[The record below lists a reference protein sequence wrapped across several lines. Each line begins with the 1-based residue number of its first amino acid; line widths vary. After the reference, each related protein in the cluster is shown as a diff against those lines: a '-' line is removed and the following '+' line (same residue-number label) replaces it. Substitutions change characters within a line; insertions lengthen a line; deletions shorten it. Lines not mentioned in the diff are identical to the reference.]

1 MSRRYLAL
9 AIGFSIAFA
18 VVWRFTSDGE
28 PTTATHTTPQ
38 VASGEEAASAAIAEP
53 DLGRASRAEV
63 AAGESLEP
71 AHTTEARPFSALVSL
86 RGRLDD
92 AVPRPIEGGHVR
104 VKLDRHEAGEAP
116 PLERDSDIH
125 ADGTFELADLSPGR
139 GQIVALCRGWVSRR
153 TPFDPIEAVARRLER
168 EPTMG
173 EIEQAFQEEG
183 PETLEAQ
190 RIVIPA
196 PDPLVV
202 AMERSGTLEVIAK
215 TPGGSP
221 FAGATVTA
229 TPGVHWMG
237 TSSAAF
243 AWRTW
248 EATTDPWGR
257 ARIDDLPPDDA
268 LSVAASH
275 DREWS
280 TGGGV
285 RRRWEYVVKI
295 RSSETSELEIVNSGN

>member
-92 AVPRPIEGGHVR
+92 AVPRPIESGHVR
-104 VKLDRHEAGEAP
+104 VKLDRLEAGQAP
-116 PLERDSDIH
+116 PLERDSDIR
-125 ADGTFELADLSPGR
+125 ADGTFELADLPPGR

-153 TPFDPIEAVARRLER
+153 TPFDPIEAVARRLGR

-173 EIEQAFQEEG
+173 RSSKPSRKRG
-183 PETLEAQ
+183 PRRSRPSASSY
-190 RIVIPA
+190 
-196 PDPLVV
+196 PLPI
-202 AMERSGTLEVIAK
+202 RWS
-215 TPGGSP
+215 
-221 FAGATVTA
+221 
-229 TPGVHWMG
+229 WQW
-237 TSSAAF
+237 SAA
-243 AWRTW
+243 
-248 EATTDPWGR
+248 
-257 ARIDDLPPDDA
+257 AR
-268 LSVAASH
+268 S
-275 DREWS
+275 R
-280 TGGGV
+280 
-285 RRRWEYVVKI
+285 
-295 RSSETSELEIVNSGN
+295 